1 MVNGGLVITNDNCI
15 GCNKCISVCS
25 CVGACRSSEA
35 EGRNRIDVDGSK
47 CVACG
52 ACFDVCEHNA
62 REFTDDTEEF
72 FNALKKG
79 ERISLLLAPAFKAN
93 YPGEYEKVLGGLKG
107 LGVNRIISVSF
118 GADITTWGYLNY
130 IQKHNFTGGISQP
143 CPAVVGYI
151 ERYIPELIP
160 KLFPVQSPMMCAAIY
175 ARKVMGITDKLAFIS
190 PCIAK
195 KLEMEEP
202 ANKGYIQYNV
212 TFSHLMEYVKKHN
225 IHGDLCSDEIEYG
238 LGSLYPMPGGL
249 KENVYWFLGESV
261 FIRQIEGE
269 KHMYEFLEKNK
280 DRIAKDKTPY
290 LFIDALNCADGC
302 LCGTATE
309 PEISKTD
316 DALYNVLKIRED
328 VKKNSL
334 ASAWSKKLSPKQRL
348 RKFNH
353 QFRNLDLNDY
363 LRTYENLSAQC
374 RNSIPSE
381 EQKQAIFNSMNKTT
395 YETQHINC
403 SCCGYDSCED
413 MVTAIHNGFN
423 KKENCIYYIKN
434 QVEEQRENAMML
446 AKENEEEKEIV
457 KQQGENII
465 VTVNEINDSFE
476 VLHEAVDNMADGNA
490 SNAEESTEIAKHMH
504 EITDFCRDLNKSMY
518 EINDMIAELTHN
530 NEDVVSIAE
539 QTNLLALNAAIE
551 AARAGE
557 AGKGF
562 AVVADEIN
570 SLSMESSNATSKI
583 DAILKDIIE
592 TVDSTHKVME
602 QNNEVVN
609 VSSVRLE
616 DTVKIFKAMLKSSEE
631 VIGITGV
638 LKTELEDIVV
648 IKEQLLGV
656 MKRVDD
662 SSKNFMATTEG
673 ISASTEEQVAGLA
686 NIVKTMKDMQ
696 SGMEQLYN
704 VLHNGKENKE
714 QPSA

>member
-1 MVNGGLVITNDNCI
+1 MVNGGLVVTNDNCI

-25 CVGACRSSEA
+25 CVGACRSPET
-35 EGRNRIDVDGSK
+35 EGRNRIDVDGTK

-52 ACFDVCEHNA
+52 ACFDVCEHGA
-62 REFTDDTEEF
+62 REFKDDTVEF

-93 YPGEYEKVLGGLKG
+93 YPGEYGKVLGGLKN

-212 TFSHLMEYVKKHN
+212 TFSHLMEYVKMNN
-225 IHGDLCSDEIEYG
+225 IHGNLCSDEIEYG

-269 KHMYEFLEKNK
+269 KHMYEFFEKNK

-290 LFIDALNCADGC
+290 LFIDALNCAEGC

-348 RKFNH
+348 NKFNR

-363 LRTYENLSAQC
+363 LRTYEDLSAQC
-374 RNSIPSE
+374 QNNIPSE

-423 KKENCIYYIKN
+423 KKENCIYYIKS
-434 QVEEQRENAMML
+434 QVEEQRENAMVL
-446 AKENEEEKEIV
+446 AKENEEEKEII

-476 VLHEAVDNMADGNA
+476 ILHEAVDNMADGNA

-539 QTNLLALNAAIE
+539 QTNLLALNASIE

-557 AGKGF
+557 AGRGF

-570 SLSMESSNATSKI
+570 NLATSSRDTASRSNESQGKI
-583 DAILKDIIE
+583 LQYVSKIIE
-592 TVDSTHKVME
+592 DSQNLMDITTDINIRVDS
-602 QNNEVVN
+602 
-609 VSSVRLE
+609 L
-616 DTVKIFKAMLKSSEE
+616 A
-631 VIGITGV
+631 
-638 LKTELEDIVV
+638 
-648 IKEQLLGV
+648 
-656 MKRVDD
+656 
-662 SSKNFMATTEG
+662 
-673 ISASTEEQVAGLA
+673 ASTEQIAASAEVILTTSDD
-686 NIVKTMKDMQ
+686 VKDRLGTLVED
-696 SGMEQLYN
+696 
-704 VLHNGKENKE
+704 NKRLG
-714 QPSA
+714 

>member
-1 MVNGGLVITNDNCI
+1 MVNGGLVVTNDNCI

-52 ACFDVCEHNA
+52 ACFDVCEHRA
-62 REFTDDTEEF
+62 REFIDDTEEF

-212 TFSHLMEYVKKHN
+212 TFSHLMEYVKRHN

-374 RNSIPSE
+374 QNSIPSE

-446 AKENEEEKEIV
+446 ARENEEEKEIV
-457 KQQGENII
+457 KKHGENII
-465 VTVNEINDSFE
+465 ITVNEINDSFE

-539 QTNLLALNAAIE
+539 QTNLLALNASIE

-557 AGKGF
+557 AGRGF

-570 SLSMESSNATSKI
+570 NLATSSRDTASRSNASQGKILQYVSKI
-583 DAILKDIIE
+583 IEDSQNLMDITTDINLR
-592 TVDSTHKVME
+592 VDS
-602 QNNEVVN
+602 
-609 VSSVRLE
+609 L
-616 DTVKIFKAMLKSSEE
+616 A
-631 VIGITGV
+631 
-638 LKTELEDIVV
+638 
-648 IKEQLLGV
+648 
-656 MKRVDD
+656 
-662 SSKNFMATTEG
+662 
-673 ISASTEEQVAGLA
+673 ASTEQIAASAEVILTTSDD
-686 NIVKTMKDMQ
+686 VKDRLGTLVED
-696 SGMEQLYN
+696 
-704 VLHNGKENKE
+704 NKRLG
-714 QPSA
+714 